1 MNRYLTSRVLVALTA
16 IGSIHQAQVPTKQP
30 TKAAEASL
38 TAEPDLSWR
47 FAVAGLTKDN
57 AGAIKTALSAIMAT
71 AYVCDPCAVE
81 QPKAGTCSK
90 CSAQLQ
96 MAKKPAFASVM
107 PSPDDS
113 SLNLSLIQR
122 RPTRLSEIEAAL
134 KKSSVTI
141 DYAKMPL
148 VGRVTFIARGGTP
161 EKLAATKSALMA
173 TAQFE
178 DVQASLDPAT
188 AEMRFATK
196 AKVSPAPTEAMVAK
210 AFETQ
215 QLQIADVWFGKT
227 LEAVSPY

>member
-1 MNRYLTSRVLVALTA
+1 MNRHLTSRVLIALAA
-16 IGSIHQAQVPTKQP
+16 IGSIHQAQVPTKQAP
-30 TKAAEASL
+30 KATEASL

-57 AGAIKTALSAIMAT
+57 AAAIKTALSGITAT

-81 QPKAGTCSK
+81 QMKAGTCPK

-96 MAKKPAFASVM
+96 MAKKPVFASVS

-148 VGRVTFIARGGTP
+148 VGRVTFIAKGGTA
-161 EKLAATKSALMA
+161 EKLAATKKALA
-173 TAQFE
+173 DTAQFE
-178 DVQASLDPAT
+178 EIQAALDPAT
-188 AEMRFATK
+188 AEMRFTTK
-196 AKVSPAPTEAMVAK
+196 AKASPAPTDALVAK
-210 AFETQ
+210 TFEAQ
-215 QLQIADVWFGKT
+215 KVQLADILFGKV
-227 LEAVSPY
+227 LEAPSAY